1 MASPAQVAA
10 NRENSLR
17 STGPV
22 TPSGK
27 AASSQN
33 ALRHGL
39 TSTRVVL
46 PGENAAAF
54 DSLREELLHDYAP
67 ANDFERLLVEELA
80 AAAWR
85 LQRARAVETAF
96 LAKLGEDADNP
107 EQAIAAALLEKPRE
121 LDRLLRYINTY
132 DRAFYRAHDKLQK
145 VQRER
150 KQEEHSRALEESWIA
165 SVKANAEAKNLAK
178 LNGFVSQNANQQP
191 VAMQPSPAQPEGH
204 PVLAA
209 PCGSETANHGQ

>member
-46 PGENAAAF
+46 PGEDAAAF
-54 DSLREELLHDYAP
+54 DALRDGLLHDYAP

-80 AAAWR
+80 AASWR

-96 LAKLGEDADNP
+96 LAKLGEGADNP
-107 EQAIAAALLEKPRE
+107 ERAIAAALLEKPKE
-121 LDRLLRYINTY
+121 LDRLIRYINTY

-150 KQEEHSRALEESWIA
+150 KQEEHSRALEQAWVA
-165 SVKANAEAKNLAK
+165 QVRAKAEAETLAK
-178 LNGFVSQNANQQP
+178 QNGFVSRNP
-191 VAMQPSPAQPEGH
+191 EQPSLHTSAQPASLDH
-204 PVLAA
+204 RKVVAA
-209 PCGSETANHGQ
+209 PAGPEIANHAR

>member
-1 MASPAQVAA
+1 MASPAQIAA

-22 TPSGK
+22 TASGK

-46 PGENAAAF
+46 PGEDASVF
-54 DSLREELLHDYAP
+54 DALRETLLRDYAP

-80 AAAWR
+80 AASWR

-96 LAKLGEDADNP
+96 LAKLAGDGQNP
-107 EQAIAAALLEKPRE
+107 DQAIAAALLEKPKE
-121 LDRLLRYINTY
+121 VDRLIRYINTY
-132 DRAFYRAHDKLQK
+132 DRAFYRVHDKLLK

-150 KQEEHSRALEESWIA
+150 RMEEHRRALEESWAA
-165 SVKANAEAKNLAK
+165 SVKAKTEAKK
-178 LNGFVSQNANQQP
+178 NGFVSQHSAT
-191 VAMQPSPAQPEGH
+191 PASRESVVPLRQ
-204 PVLAA
+204 
-209 PCGSETANHGQ
+209 ETAVASISGQGTCPPRS